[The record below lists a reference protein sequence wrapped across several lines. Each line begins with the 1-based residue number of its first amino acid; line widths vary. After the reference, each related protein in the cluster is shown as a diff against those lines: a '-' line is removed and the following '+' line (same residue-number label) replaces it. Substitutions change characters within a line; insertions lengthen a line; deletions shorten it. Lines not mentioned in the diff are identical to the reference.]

1 MNCVNRVNNVTTFQ
15 SQKFI
20 QINKV
25 PYEVRIWEYNNQE
38 DISMNCVNCVNNVY
52 NNFSISEIYTDK

>member
-1 MNCVNRVNNVTTFQ
+1 MYITTFQ

-38 DISMNCVNCVNNVY
+38 DISMNCVNRVNNVTT
-52 NNFSISEIYTDK
+52 FQSQKFIQIKFLMR